1 MKISGTKPDQAG
13 RPPERT
19 SSRMGQKDLKLFYWD
34 YIQACSGPWSY
45 PDFAFALATSK
56 EHAIELIV
64 EDFRENLA
72 TYYADPGD
80 PGERAPDGKIGQP
93 IADGRLLWSRPG
105 IAEDQP
111 GSYLHTLKARLPD
124 DFRTILTA
132 RRCHIHYK
140 PVGFAVKT

>member
-1 MKISGTKPDQAG
+1 
-13 RPPERT
+13 
-19 SSRMGQKDLKLFYWD
+19 MGQKDLKLFYWD

-64 EDFRENLA
+64 EDFREHLA

-80 PGERAPDGKIGQP
+80 PVDLGDPGERAPDESKGKIGQP
-93 IADGRLLWSRPG
+93 IADGSGALWSRPG
-105 IAEDQP
+105 MAEDQP

-124 DFRTILTA
+124 DFRTVLTA

>member
-1 MKISGTKPDQAG
+1 
-13 RPPERT
+13 
-19 SSRMGQKDLKLFYWD
+19 MGQKDLKLFYWD
-34 YIQACSGPWSY
+34 DIQARTGPWSY
-45 PDFAFALATSK
+45 PGHAFALATSK

-64 EDFRENLA
+64 EDFREHLA
-72 TYYADPGD
+72 THYADPGEREGR
-80 PGERAPDGKIGQP
+80 GEREGFAPDESKGKIGQP
-93 IADGRLLWSRPG
+93 IADGSGALWSRPG
-105 IAEDQP
+105 MAEDQP